1 MDFMFFPHSI
11 SLFISYL
18 YAYKRLHANKKMPD
32 QGAVGSERATRQWNF
47 TFYSLHF
54 HSLHFNSLHLVTNR
68 LCLHGTWR
76 ASSTVTFVFHYFSFW
91 LGHRGMGLDMAWYGV
106 VWRGMAVGSGCL
118 FLFFFFFFFPFL
130 CLCLCLCNSNSHRTW
145 LCGFI
150 LFCDF
155 VVMPVMPVRL
165 RGRFRLT
172 SKLPDTSHLHALA
185 PHFTTTGEY
194 VTGYYHVPCHSYRSN

>member
-1 MDFMFFPHSI
+1 MFFPHSI

-118 FLFFFFFFFPFL
+118 FLFFFFFFSFL
-130 CLCLCLCNSNSHRTW
+130 SFAFAFAFAFAIPIPTAPGCVVSFYSV
-145 LCGFI
+145 I
-150 LFCDF
+150 L
-155 VVMPVMPVRL
+155 L
-165 RGRFRLT
+165 
-172 SKLPDTSHLHALA
+172 
-185 PHFTTTGEY
+185 
-194 VTGYYHVPCHSYRSN
+194 